1 MYELHAVTKE
11 YERKGGQVS
20 ALAGVELTIDE
31 GGFLAIQGPTGSG
44 KTTLLEVLGGLVRP
58 TSGSVFY
65 DGIDMARLS
74 EARLGSLRRTM
85 FGFVFQ
91 HFNLIPTLTA
101 QENVELA
108 LVPIGVGSAERRSR
122 ARAALAEVGLETRG
136 GHLPSEMSGGEQ
148 QRTAIAR
155 ALVRSPRVI
164 LADEPTGNLD
174 ERTRDEIIE
183 LLAALWR
190 ERGQTIIVVTHD
202 SAVAARASQ
211 RVWVEGGR
219 IRVPEDQMW
228 PEGLTTSVSD
238 DFFEDA
244 PGNAVSG
251 TLDKR

>member
-1 MYELHAVTKE
+1 MYELHGVTKR
-11 YERKGGQVS
+11 YARRGGQVL
-20 ALAGVELTIDE
+20 ALSDVDLAIADGEL
-31 GGFLAIQGPTGSG
+31 LAIQGPTGAG

-58 TSGSVFY
+58 TSGAVLC

-74 EARLGSLRRTM
+74 EARLGDLRRTM

-108 LVPIGVGSAERRSR
+108 LVPTSVGSAERR
-122 ARAALAEVGLETRG
+122 ARAVVALAEVGLGKRG

-155 ALVRSPRVI
+155 ALVGAPRVI

-174 ERTRDEIIE
+174 EGTRDEIMD
-183 LLAALWR
+183 LLTALWR
-190 ERGQTIIVVTHD
+190 ERGQTVIVVTHD
-202 SAVAARASQ
+202 STVAGRASQ

-219 IRVPEDQMW
+219 IHDLDHQWV
-228 PEGLTTSVSD
+228 GSD
-238 DFFEDA
+238 GSLRLAEVA
-244 PGNAVSG
+244 C
-251 TLDKR
+251 T